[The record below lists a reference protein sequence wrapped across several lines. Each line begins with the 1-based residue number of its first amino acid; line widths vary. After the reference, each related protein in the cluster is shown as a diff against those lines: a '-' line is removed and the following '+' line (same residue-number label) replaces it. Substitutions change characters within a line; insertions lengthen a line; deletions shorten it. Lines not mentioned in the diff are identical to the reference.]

1 LSGKSNRFSHF
12 LVLTIVIM
20 VGAFAAWAAHTEID
34 EVSRGNG
41 RVIPATRTQTIQ
53 ATEPGV
59 IKEILV
65 KVGQVVRQGQLI
77 VRRDDTT
84 SASAL
89 GEFEARVRALMARA
103 ARLEL
108 EEAGDASAQYAC
120 PEQVRSVAPEICK
133 SEEQLLLARRAAQRN
148 TLSVLEQRLVQRQ
161 QELSEAQANIKRL
174 SGSREITSRELQ
186 IMTDL
191 SQKRLV
197 AQTELIRVQRE
208 LNQTTGELS
217 VVQESIPRLKGAIE
231 EASLQIKE
239 LELQARQDA
248 LTQKTDTL
256 SELSVLQESV
266 RGGSNKLQ
274 RTDILSPV
282 DGVINTME
290 VNTIGSFVQPGSVV
304 AEVVPTSEELFV
316 EARISPN
323 DVAFVVPGQN
333 ALVKVTAFD
342 FSIFGG
348 LEGEVINVSPD
359 SIVDQMT
366 GEPYFEVRI
375 KTKKSSLS
383 KGGTDFTITPG
394 MICTVDIM
402 TGRKTILD
410 YLLKPINKARQEALS
425 ER

>member
-1 LSGKSNRFSHF
+1 M
-12 LVLTIVIM
+12 I
-20 VGAFAAWAAHTEID
+20 GAFAAWAAHTEID

-77 VRRDDTT
+77 VRLDDTT

-108 EEAGDASAQYAC
+108 EEAGDASSQYVC
-120 PEQVRSVAPEICK
+120 PEQVKSVAPEICK
-133 SEEQLLLARRAAQRN
+133 SEEQLLLARRAAQGN
-148 TLSVLEQRLVQRQ
+148 TLSVLEQRLVQRR

-186 IMTDL
+186 IMNDL

-248 LTQKTDTL
+248 LTQKTDAL

-290 VNTIGSFVQPGSVV
+290 VNTLGSFVQPGSVV

-348 LEGEVINVSPD
+348 LEGEVVNVSPD

-375 KTKKSSLS
+375 KTEKSSLS
-383 KGGTDFTITPG
+383 KDGADFTITPG

>member
-1 LSGKSNRFSHF
+1 MSKRYPHF
-12 LVLTIVIM
+12 LIFLIVTL
-20 VGAFAAWAAHTEID
+20 VGTFIAWSANTEID
-34 EVSRGNG
+34 EVSRGDG
-41 RVIPATRTQTIQ
+41 RVIPATRTQSIQ

-77 VRRDDTT
+77 VRLDDTT
-84 SASAL
+84 STSEL
-89 GEFEARVRALMARA
+89 GEFEARVRALKARV

-108 EEAGDASAQYAC
+108 EEAGDLTSKYVC
-120 PEQVRSVAPEICK
+120 PNDIKATAVEICDNERK
-133 SEEQLLLARRAAQRN
+133 LLQTRRDAHQI
-148 TLSVLEQRLVQRQ
+148 TLSVLEQRLNQRK
-161 QELSEAQANIKRL
+161 QELNETRANINL
-174 SGSREITSRELQ
+174 LNGSQEITARELTL
-186 IMTDL
+186 ITRL
-191 SQKRLV
+191 AKRRLV

-208 LNQTTGELS
+208 SNRVLGELEVS
-217 VVQESIPRLKGAIE
+217 KESIPRIEGAIK
-231 EASLQIKE
+231 EADLQMNE
-239 LELQARQDA
+239 LVIQSRQDA
-248 LTQKTDTL
+248 LTQKTEVL

-266 RGGSNKLQ
+266 RGGSDKVQ
-274 RTDILSPV
+274 RTDISSPV

-290 VNTIGSFVQPGSVV
+290 VNTLGSFVQPGTVV

-333 ALVKVTAFD
+333 ALVKVSAFD

-348 LEGEVINVSPD
+348 LNGEVVNVSPD

-375 KTKKSSLS
+375 KTTRSSLL
-383 KGGTDFTITPG
+383 KDGVEFNITPG

-402 TGRKTILD
+402 TGRKTILS
-410 YLLKPINKARQEALS
+410 YLLKPINKARQEALT

>member
-1 LSGKSNRFSHF
+1 MSKRYPHF
-12 LVLTIVIM
+12 LIFLIVTL
-20 VGAFAAWAAHTEID
+20 VGTFIAWSANTEID
-34 EVSRGNG
+34 EVSRGDG
-41 RVIPATRTQTIQ
+41 RVIPATRTQSIQ

-77 VRRDDTT
+77 VRLDDTT
-84 SASAL
+84 STSEL
-89 GEFEARVRALMARA
+89 GEFEARVRALKARV

-108 EEAGDASAQYAC
+108 EEAGDLTSKYVC
-120 PEQVRSVAPEICK
+120 PNDIKATAVEICDNERK
-133 SEEQLLLARRAAQRN
+133 LLQTRRDAHQI
-148 TLSVLEQRLVQRQ
+148 TLSVLEQRLNQRK
-161 QELSEAQANIKRL
+161 QELNETRANINL
-174 SGSREITSRELQ
+174 LNGSQEITARELTL
-186 IMTDL
+186 ITRL
-191 SQKRLV
+191 AKRRLV

-208 LNQTTGELS
+208 SNRVLGELEVS
-217 VVQESIPRLKGAIE
+217 KESIPRIEGAIK
-231 EASLQIKE
+231 EADLQMNE
-239 LELQARQDA
+239 LVIQSRQDA
-248 LTQKTDTL
+248 LTQKTEVL

-266 RGGSNKLQ
+266 RGGSDKVQ
-274 RTDILSPV
+274 RTDISSPV

-290 VNTIGSFVQPGSVV
+290 VNTLGSFVQPGTVV

-333 ALVKVTAFD
+333 ALVKVSAFD

-348 LEGEVINVSPD
+348 LNGEVVNVSPD

-375 KTKKSSLS
+375 KTTRSSLL
-383 KGGTDFTITPG
+383 KDGVEFNITPG
-394 MICTVDIM
+394 MITTVDIM
-402 TGRKTILD
+402 TGRKTILS
-410 YLLKPINKARQEALS
+410 YLLKPINKARQEALT